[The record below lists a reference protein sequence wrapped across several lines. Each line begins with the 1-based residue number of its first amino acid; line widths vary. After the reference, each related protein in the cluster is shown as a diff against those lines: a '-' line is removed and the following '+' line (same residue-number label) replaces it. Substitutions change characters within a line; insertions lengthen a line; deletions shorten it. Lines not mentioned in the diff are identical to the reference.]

1 MGIMPKLTKKC
12 EILKIV
18 TISLLLIHKI
28 LCYLIKMSTKNKCI
42 HASDVLMKFPLLFTH
57 LPKKEAKQL
66 PRGCAILL
74 QRKQDTV
81 KWLVM
86 L

>member
-1 MGIMPKLTKKC
+1 MGIVQKLTKKC
-12 EILKIV
+12 EMLKIV
-18 TISLLLIHKI
+18 TASLLLIHEI

-42 HASDVLMKFPLLFTH
+42 HASDVLMKFQSLFPH
-57 LPKKEAKQL
+57 WPKKEAKQL

-81 KWLVM
+81 KWLGM
-86 L
+86 S